1 VTDTAAP
8 AKPSKAP
15 KTALNATRSF
25 WLKQPHQWR
34 WISAAFSLIG
44 PLLFAVTGITLN
56 HAVRIPAEPGGDGRL
71 AIAATAR
78 YVVVMEV
85 LS

>member
-1 VTDTAAP
+1 MTDTAAP

-15 KTALNATRSF
+15 KTAL
-25 WLKQPHQWR
+25 
-34 WISAAFSLIG
+34 SLIG

-56 HAVRIPAEPGGDGRL
+56 HAARIPAEPGGDGRL
-71 AIAATAR
+71 AISANAR